1 MKGETISAIRDFS
14 LKARELM
21 LTEVKE
27 QLEGIYGMLPDGH
40 FEPTEKYPALNSLEE
55 AGETRRRLERYF
67 TDQEA
72 TGVSSKKAREKLSK
86 EVAFTR
92 INRIVAL
99 KMMETR
105 GLIRQTVTKGIDSN
119 GFKRWVVQEGNE
131 AEYEKYEAGDMPQN
145 AIGEGPRQ
153 EAYRHYILWHCAI
166 LSEEIRVLFDPKNL
180 ASRIFPRPKALNQLI
195 EMMNV
200 SDLEEAWA
208 PGGEETI
215 GWVYQFFNENE
226 KKEVFDRLYKKKQK
240 IKKEDIPAATE
251 LFTPNWI
258 VKWLVHNSLGR
269 HWLQMHQDSRLADE
283 LDYLVPLSGEI
294 PSVPLKRVA
303 DIKMLDPAC
312 GTMHFGLVAFD
323 LFYQMYREELEKAG
337 APGWPETAS
346 IADEK
351 KIPAAIIDNNL
362 YGIDIDLRAV
372 QLSAMAL
379 YIKAKSIEKDI
390 RITETH
396 LGCADVIRFDKER
409 LEQFL
414 KDLDLNYSIYTRLLT
429 GVWSELEN
437 LAVAGSLLRFESKLE
452 SLIKEE
458 KKRFDKDKQMPIP
471 GFTQEQFE
479 TEAGKSEFW
488 EVIGAQI
495 YQALDHFAKTQ
506 AQKGSDQGLFVGETQ
521 KGFQALDILNRRYDV
536 VATNPPYLSRRNM
549 NPPLANF
556 LKKQYPESNGDLY
569 TAFIERCAEMLNEHG
584 RIAMI
589 TQQSFMFISSY
600 EKMRK
605 NLLKKHT
612 VETMCH
618 VGPRAFDAIS
628 GEKVNTTLFVL
639 KKENII
645 ERRENSI
652 GTYFKL
658 VREPNETAKRHRLEE
673 AIKRLLNEEDE
684 SLVFRYRQGDFD
696 AIPGSP
702 WVYWISAEIRS
713 IFTNFEL
720 FGKRNKWKRG
730 LTTADN
736 FRFIRYWWEIGLG
749 NINRNCKNINHSK
762 QLSKKWYPLMKGG
775 EYRLWYGNHDY
786 VINWEN
792 DGLELRNFS
801 GSAIRNTE
809 YYFKRGVTYSSV
821 SSGGF
826 SARLMPEGF
835 IFDQASNA
843 IFAYSC
849 SELSLLGILNSTIS
863 SWVLSLN
870 PTINIVMEDFA
881 RIPLP
886 KLTRDLENLVESAV
900 TLSKKSFLKSYKTS
914 DFIVPYSWPEGF
926 KEQLNER
933 IQLNDIEKQI
943 ETTVR
948 RLYGF
953 TTSELKIIENDL
965 KELANGEETEKNQ
978 GENYNNKKAAQVQEN
993 KLSSKYELA
1002 YQWISYAIGI
1012 IMSRFEP
1019 GVENGLGRGNF
1030 SAETA
1035 EQLSSLADPDG
1046 ILVMDEGHS
1055 DDLPAK
1061 VLEGLI
1067 VMLGESAAE
1076 DVIKTAVGKDGS
1088 AEDLLRT
1095 YMERTFFKEHIK
1107 QYRKRPV
1114 YWLLE
1119 SPKKKYGVWLFHEK
1133 MNQDTMFRI
1142 RTEYV
1147 EPKINHLASQ
1157 IAGLQSER
1165 DRAEGR
1171 ETRQIEKRIG
1181 EFTEILDDVREFQK
1195 LLKSISEERGYRPH
1209 IDDGVLLNMAPLWE
1223 LIPSWQTELKK
1234 AWLAL
1239 ERGDYDW
1246 AYQAMDHWP
1255 ERVKEKCK
1263 TNKSYAIAHGLD
1275 K

>member
-1 MKGETISAIRDFS
+1 MNPATISAVRNFT

-21 LTEVKE
+21 LTEVEE
-27 QLEGIYGMLPDGH
+27 QLEGIYGLLPDGH
-40 FEPTEKYPALNSLEE
+40 FEPAEKYPALNSLEE

-67 TDQEA
+67 TDQKT
-72 TGVSSKKAREKLSK
+72 TGVSSKNAREKLVK
-86 EVAFTR
+86 EITFTR
-92 INRIVAL
+92 LNRMVAL

-105 GLIRQTVTKGIDSN
+105 ELIRQTVTKGVDSN
-119 GFKRWVVQEGNE
+119 GFKRWLTQPENE
-131 AEYEKYEAGDMPQN
+131 AEYQKYEAGDMPQN
-145 AIGEGPRQ
+145 VLGEGPRQ

-166 LSEEIRVLFDPKNL
+166 LSEEIRVLFNPKNL

-226 KKEVFDRLYKKKQK
+226 KKKVFDRLYKKKQK

-258 VKWLVHNSLGR
+258 VKWLVQNSLGR
-269 HWLQMHQDSRLADE
+269 YWMQMHPDSHLAGD

-294 PSVPLKRVA
+294 PPVPLKRVA

-323 LFYQMYREELEKAG
+323 LFYQMYREELEKAST
-337 APGWPETAS
+337 PGWPETAS

-351 KIPAAIIDNNL
+351 EIPAAIIANNL

-379 YIKAKSIEKDI
+379 YIKAKSIQKDI

-396 LGCADVIRFDKER
+396 LGCADVVRFDKER

-414 KDLDLNYSIYTRLLT
+414 RELGFKDSIYARLLT

-458 KKRFDKDKQMPIP
+458 RKRFDKDKQMPIP

-488 EVIGAQI
+488 EVIGVQI

-521 KGFQALDILNRRYDV
+521 KGFQALDILTRRYDI

-549 NPPLANF
+549 NPTLAKF
-556 LKKQYPESNGDLY
+556 LQKQYPQSKRDLY
-569 TAFIERCAEMLNEHG
+569 AAFIERCAEMLNEHG
-584 RIAMI
+584 RLAMI

-600 EKMRK
+600 EKMRSA
-605 NLLKKHT
+605 LLENHAI
-612 VETMCH
+612 ETMCH
-618 VGPRAFDAIS
+618 VGPRAFEAIS
-628 GEKVNTTLFVL
+628 GEKVNTTLFAIR
-639 KKENII
+639 KESDAD
-645 ERRENSI
+645 RRENSI
-652 GTYFKL
+652 GTYFRL
-658 VREPNETAKRHRLEE
+658 VQEPDAESKQNRFETALAKTTTGKNDT
-673 AIKRLLNEEDE
+673 I
-684 SLVFRYRQGDFD
+684 VFRYHQCEFD
-696 AIPGSP
+696 SIPRTP
-702 WVYWISAEIRS
+702 WAYWIPERVRDLFKNNIPLNNSAS
-713 IFTNFEL
+713 PVVGCFTC
-720 FGKRNKWKRG
+720 
-730 LTTADN
+730 DN
-736 FRFIRYWWEIGLG
+736 RRFLRFWWEVGSQHITFGARNVEEGLHA
-749 NINRNCKNINHSK
+749 N
-762 QLSKKWYPLMKGG
+762 KKWFPYMKGG
-775 EYRLWYGNHDY
+775 GFQRWDGNQEY
-786 VINWEN
+786 II
-792 DGLELRNFS
+792 NFS
-801 GSAIRNTE
+801 NNGREIRE
-809 YYFKRGVTYSSV
+809 RRLKGGQSYSLPGQDYYFRLGVTWTDLTSNRF
-821 SSGGF
+821 SGRISPG
-826 SARLMPEGF
+826 GF
-835 IFDQASNA
+835 IFDVS
-843 IFAYSC
+843 
-849 SELSLLGILNSTIS
+849 GS
-863 SWVLSLN
+863 SV
-870 PTINIVMEDFA
+870 F
-881 RIPLP
+881 
-886 KLTRDLENLVESAV
+886 
-900 TLSKKSFLKSYKTS
+900 
-914 DFIVPYSWPEGF
+914 PE
-926 KEQLNER
+926 
-933 IQLNDIEKQI
+933 DIEFFVGVMNSI
-943 ETTVR
+943 
-948 RLYGF
+948 LAHF
-953 TTSELKIIENDL
+953 LLKIINPTVHVQTGDL
-965 KELANGEETEKNQ
+965 ARLPLPSTKSQSLCIHVKKCIEIAKSFSTIEETTFDFIAPPNWQTGVEDINERSKMLSEIEHQIDEETYRLYDISGEDRSAIEAELSEKDLDEEDVGNQ
-978 GENYNNKKAAQVQEN
+978 KASTTLLTEKTLAQ
-993 KLSSKYELA
+993 
-1002 YQWISYAIGI
+1002 QWISYSSGI
-1012 IMSRFEP
+1012 VMNRFEP
-1019 GVENGLGRGNF
+1019 GIENALGRGNL

-1035 EQLSSLADPDG
+1035 ERLRSLADPDG

-1088 AEDLLRT
+1088 PEDLLRT
-1095 YMERTFFKEHIK
+1095 YLERTFFKEHIK

-1133 MNQDTMFRI
+1133 MNQDTLFRI

-1147 EPKINHLASQ
+1147 EPKINHLSSQ

-1171 ETRQIEKRIG
+1171 ERRQIENRIG

-1195 LLKSISEERGYRPH
+1195 LLKHISEERGYLPH

-1223 LIPSWQTELKK
+1223 LIPSWQTEPKK

-1263 TNKSYAIAHGLD
+1263 TNKSFAIAHGLA
-1275 K
+1275 

>member
-1 MKGETISAIRDFS
+1 MNPTTISAVRDFT
-14 LKARELM
+14 LKERELM
-21 LTEVKE
+21 LTEVEE
-27 QLEGIYGMLPDGH
+27 QLEGIYGLLPDGH
-40 FEPTEKYPALNSLEE
+40 FEPAEKYPALNSLEE
-55 AGETRRRLERYF
+55 AKETRRRLERYF

-72 TGVSSKKAREKLSK
+72 TGVSSKKAREKLVK
-86 EVAFTR
+86 EISFTR
-92 INRIVAL
+92 LNRMVAL

-105 GLIRQTVTKGIDSN
+105 GLIRQAVTKGVDSN

-166 LSEEIRVLFDPKNL
+166 LSEEIKVLFDPKNL

-200 SDLEEAWA
+200 SNLEEAWA

-258 VKWLVHNSLGR
+258 VKWLVQNSLGR
-269 HWLQMHQDSRLADE
+269 HWMQMHPDSRLADE
-283 LDYLVPLSGEI
+283 LDYLVPLTGEI
-294 PSVPLKRVA
+294 PPVPLKKVSE
-303 DIKMLDPAC
+303 IKMLDPAC
-312 GTMHFGLVAFD
+312 GTMHFGLIAFE
-323 LFYQMYREELEKAG
+323 LYYEMYREELKKAG
-337 APGWPETAS
+337 TPGWPETAS
-346 IADEK
+346 ISDEK
-351 KIPAAIIDNNL
+351 EIPAAIIANNL

-390 RITETH
+390 QITETH

-409 LEQFL
+409 LKQFL
-414 KDLDLNYSIYTRLLT
+414 KELGFKDSIYARLLT
-429 GVWSELEN
+429 SAWNELEN

-458 KKRFDKDKQMPIP
+458 RKRFDKDKQMPIP

-521 KGFQALDILNRRYDV
+521 KGFQVLDILTRRYDI

-549 NPPLANF
+549 NSTLVKF
-556 LKKQYPESNGDLY
+556 LQKQYSQSKGDLY
-569 TAFIERCAEMLNEHG
+569 TAFIERCAEMLDKHG
-584 RIAMI
+584 RLAMI
-589 TQQSFMFISSY
+589 TQQSFMFISAY
-600 EKMRK
+600 EKMRIS
-605 NLLKKHT
+605 LLENHAI
-612 VETMCH
+612 ETMCH
-618 VGPRAFDAIS
+618 VGPRAFEAIS
-628 GEKVNTTLFVL
+628 GEKVNTTLFAIR
-639 KKENII
+639 KEPDADK
-645 ERRENSI
+645 RKNSI
-652 GTYFKL
+652 GTYFRL
-658 VREPNETAKRHRLEE
+658 VHEPDAESKQKRFERASE
-673 AIKRLLNEEDE
+673 ALKQGEDD
-684 SLVFRYRQGDFD
+684 SLTHHYLQGDTGS
-696 AIPGSP
+696 IPGAP
-702 WVYWISAEIRS
+702 MVYWIASNLISMFKQLPTFTEIAEPKMGMG
-713 IFTNFEL
+713 T
-720 FGKRNKWKRG
+720 RN
-730 LTTADN
+730 N
-736 FRFIRYWWEIGLG
+736 FRFLKFWWEIGVRK
-749 NINRNCKNINHSK
+749 INTSVKKIEELDRINDR
-762 QLSKKWYPLMKGG
+762 WFPYMKGG
-775 EYRLWYGNHDY
+775 SFRRWYGNQEY
-786 VINWEN
+786 IVNFYKK
-792 DGLELRNFS
+792 GVELKEEQLQKYPYLR
-801 GSAIRNTE
+801 GNTSWIVPNEE
-809 YYFKRGVTYSSV
+809 YYFHKGVTWSDLTTSLFA
-821 SSGGF
+821 SRISPG
-826 SARLMPEGF
+826 GF
-835 IFDQASNA
+835 IFDVKGSSAFPDDIHFVLALLNSS
-843 IFAYSC
+843 FAQYI
-849 SELSLLGILNSTIS
+849 LSLL
-863 SWVLSLN
+863 N
-870 PTINIVMEDFA
+870 PTVSFQVGDLA
-881 RIPLP
+881 RLP
-886 KLTRDLENLVESAV
+886 VPVESSDILRKLVETAIELAQSECAEDE
-900 TLSKKSFLKSYKTS
+900 TTY
-914 DFIVPYSWPEGF
+914 DFINPPIWNNGIDYIA
-926 KEQLNER
+926 KRNQQLAEIER
-933 IQLNDIEKQI
+933 KIDE
-943 ETTVR
+943 EVY
-948 RLYGF
+948 RLYGIR
-953 TTSELKIIENDL
+953 SEDRQAIKVELGGLEEEPQK
-965 KELANGEETEKNQ
+965 KEKADETLT
-978 GENYNNKKAAQVQEN
+978 KK
-993 KLSSKYELA
+993 KHSR
-1002 YQWISYAIGI
+1002 QWISYAVGI
-1012 IMSRFEP
+1012 IMDHFEP
-1019 GVENGLGRGNF
+1019 GLENSLGQGNF
-1030 SAETA
+1030 STMVSER
-1035 EQLSSLADPDG
+1035 LRLLADLDG

-1076 DVIKTAVGKDGS
+1076 DVVKTAVGKDGS
-1088 AEDLLRT
+1088 SEELLRT
-1095 YMERTFFKEHIK
+1095 YLERSFFKEHIK

-1133 MNQDTMFRI
+1133 MNQDTLFRI

-1147 EPKINHLASQ
+1147 EPKINHLVNQ

-1165 DRAEGR
+1165 DKAEGR
-1171 ETRQIEKRIG
+1171 ERRQIEKRIG
-1181 EFTEILDDVREFQK
+1181 KFTEILDDVREFQK

-1234 AWLAL
+1234 AWKAL

-1263 TNKSYAIAHGLD
+1263 TNKSFVIAHGLD
-1275 K
+1275 NK